1 MWQAVHNE
9 SRKWPWAAV
18 YKNTFI
24 TGMAC
29 WLSVNMCSHLLGGSP
44 AVIPSLQFAF
54 TSWANDNQKM
64 RQLLSWPNLIQKK
77 LDDSCTHPSVKGCF
91 KNLSKMHSHG
101 PQQFRGVLQTAQN
114 CPVPLMWWLQGN
126 HACGSPTQLS
136 LLPQQH
142 DGCKHWMDALT
153 SGMFSSVWGLHVV
166 PSKPRW
172 PLISP
177 THQTDSPEQVHNRS
191 GLLFIG
197 ETNASIVH
205 AEVHDDALSSQD
217 TPTCQTIPFCYW
229 NSYLHDNCPFKGHSN
244 IS

>member
-101 PQQFRGVLQTAQN
+101 PQQFRGVLQTELPRAPDVMAARKPCVWLSNPTQ
-114 CPVPLMWWLQGN
+114 PPSSTAWWLQ
-126 HACGSPTQLS
+126 AL
-136 LLPQQH
+136 
-142 DGCKHWMDALT
+142 DGCSD
-153 SGMFSSVWGLHVV
+153 FRNV
-166 PSKPRW
+166 
-172 PLISP
+172 LISLRAP
-177 THQTDSPEQVHNRS
+177 RGAIKTKMATHLTNPSNR
-191 GLLFIG
+191 
-197 ETNASIVH
+197 
-205 AEVHDDALSSQD
+205 
-217 TPTCQTIPFCYW
+217 
-229 NSYLHDNCPFKGHSN
+229 
-244 IS
+244 